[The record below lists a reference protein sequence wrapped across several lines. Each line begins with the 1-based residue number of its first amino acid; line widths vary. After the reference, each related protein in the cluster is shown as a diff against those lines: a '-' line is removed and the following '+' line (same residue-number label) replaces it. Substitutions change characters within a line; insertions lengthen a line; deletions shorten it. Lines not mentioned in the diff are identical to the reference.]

1 MFAGIDLG
9 SRQVKIVIL
18 DQNKQIVGRYLG
30 SSMDF
35 YRQRGKMAEGR
46 LMLDLTDLPGILTQ
60 EIKCL
65 VATGY
70 GRETVKLQNGL
81 IIPEIKAHVQ
91 GAAYLS
97 GEKNFTLLD
106 LGGQDSKVALVKRG
120 CLVDFATNDKCAAST
135 GRYLE
140 NMAAVLQISL
150 AELALY
156 DQDPVELN
164 STCAIFGETELIG
177 KIVEG
182 YALPNLAAGVNY
194 TIFKRI
200 KPLLSRLLSDKLI
213 FTGGVAQNQA
223 LVRILERELQIPV
236 LVLPE
241 GTFAGAWGCALKA
254 ASWEK
259 ERVECELPF

>member
-9 SRQVKIVIL
+9 SRQVKIVVL
-18 DQNKQIVGRYLG
+18 DQNRQLVGSYLG

-35 YRQRGKMAEGR
+35 YRQRGRLIEGR
-46 LMLDLTDLPGILTQ
+46 LVLDLTNLPGIPEP
-60 EIKCL
+60 EIEAL
-65 VATGY
+65 AATGY
-70 GRETVKLQNGL
+70 GRETINLQNGL

-97 GEKNFTLLD
+97 GEENFTLLD
-106 LGGQDSKVALVKRG
+106 LGGQDSKIALVKKGR
-120 CLVDFATNDKCAAST
+120 LVDFATNDKCAAST

-140 NMAAVLQISL
+140 NMAEVLQISL
-150 AELALY
+150 SELSLY
-156 DQDPVELN
+156 DQEPVELN

-182 YALPNLAAGVNY
+182 YALERLAAGVNY

-236 LVLPE
+236 VVCPE
-241 GTFAGAWGCALKA
+241 GAFAGAWGCALKA
-254 ASWEK
+254 ISWK
-259 ERVECELPF
+259 EEAV